1 MKSRNNQPIFDA
13 ERKSPDGDKGKRHR
27 FLSWSVFNRDLMQLE
42 FFKRL
47 LEEAADKSVPLL
59 ERLKFLAVFSSNLD
73 EFFMVRVS
81 GLKEMLEADEL
92 EPMPGELS
100 PADQLRV
107 IRERVLPM
115 VEEHSR
121 LLRDEVIPGLKDAGV
136 VIVPYESLTKAVKK
150 HLSDY
155 FMKNVFLMLT
165 PQAVDPAHPFPYMSN
180 LSLNIGL
187 TAERHADHAHT
198 GALISGEYA
207 TEETVR
213 FVRIKVPPLCP
224 RLVPVNEGEQRFV
237 LMEELIEAN
246 IHHLFVS
253 AQLSKGYMFRVT
265 RDADVEIREDKAAD
279 LLGLIRESL
288 RERRFGL
295 PVRLE
300 VSSQMPQ
307 EMVDYLVKSMGIQR
321 DDVYVVDSVL
331 GAGSLMEL
339 YDLDR
344 PDLRD
349 KPIQMTVPAS
359 LRRKTSPFDA
369 LKKQDVL
376 LHHPYTSYTTVVE
389 FIQAAARDPQV
400 VAIKICLYRTGK
412 NSPIPKALIEASERG
427 KQVTAVVEIKARFD
441 EENNIEWATRLA
453 ESGVH
458 VVYGL
463 VNLKT
468 HSKLALVVRREADG
482 LQTYTHVATG
492 NYNPTTSR
500 LYTDLGLLTSDPEI
514 GEDATDLF
522 NFLTGFSLQKEYKQ
536 LLVAPVNLRQRMLS
550 LIEREREHAEA
561 GREAY
566 IAAKVNRL
574 TDLDTVDALYRASQ
588 AGVKIDLIVRGSC
601 MLRPGVPGLSQTVH
615 VRSIVGRFLEHSR
628 IFHFAN
634 GGDDEVYIGS
644 ADWMSRNMDRRVEV
658 VTPVRD
664 EQLKSYL
671 KDVVVP
677 AYLRDNIAARILT
690 AEGTYQKPQIGVNEE
705 PFHSQLFFEG
715 RNSAPSGG
723 IVNPLKRRRLWAKH
737 AQ

>member
-1 MKSRNNQPIFDA
+1 MKASKNQPLFDP
-13 ERKSPDGDKGKRHR
+13 ERKTTVGKKSKGR
-27 FLSWSVFNRDLMQLE
+27 FLAWSVFNRDLMQIE
-42 FFKRL
+42 FFRRL

-59 ERLKFLAVFSSNLD
+59 ERLKFLSVFSSNLD

-100 PADQLRV
+100 PEEQLRA
-107 IRERVLPM
+107 IRERVLPL

-136 VIVPYESLTKAVKK
+136 VIARYSSLTKAEKK
-150 HLSDY
+150 RMAEY
-155 FMKNVFLMLT
+155 FMKDVFLLLT
-165 PQAVDPAHPFPYMSN
+165 PQSVDPAHPFPYMSN

-187 TAERHADHAHT
+187 TAERHADHEHT
-198 GALISGEYA
+198 GALISGEFSTDDA
-207 TEETVR
+207 VR

-224 RLVPVNEGEQRFV
+224 RLVPVKEGEQRFV
-237 LMEELIEAN
+237 LLEELIEAN

-253 AQLSKGYMFRVT
+253 AHLSKGYMFRVT
-265 RDADVEIREDKAAD
+265 LDADVEIRDDKAAD
-279 LLGLIRESL
+279 LLGMIKESL

-300 VSSQMPQ
+300 VSSKMPRD
-307 EMVDYLVKSMGIQR
+307 MVEYLTQSLEIEPN
-321 DDVYVVDSVL
+321 DVYEVESIL
-331 GAGSLMEL
+331 SAGGLMEL

-344 PDLRD
+344 PDLKD
-349 KPIQMTVPAS
+349 KPIQMVPPPP
-359 LRRKTSPFDA
+359 LRRRSSPFEVI
-369 LKKQDVL
+369 KRQDVL

-389 FIQAAARDPQV
+389 FIQHAARDPQV

-441 EENNIEWATRLA
+441 EENNIEWAARLA

-468 HSKLALVVRREADG
+468 HSKVALVVRREDHG

-492 NYNPTTSR
+492 NYNPTTSK
-500 LYTDLGLLTSDPEI
+500 LYTDLGLVTSDPDI

-522 NFLTGFSLQKEYKQ
+522 NFLTGFSLQKEYKR
-536 LLVAPVNLRQRMLS
+536 LLIAPVNLRERMLS

-561 GREAY
+561 GRPAR

-574 TDLDTVDALYRASQ
+574 TDLDTIDALYRASQ
-588 AGVKIDLIVRGSC
+588 AGVRIDLIVRGAC
-601 MLRPGVPGLSQTVH
+601 MLRPGVAGISQTVH

-634 GGDDEVYIGS
+634 GGEDDVYIGS
-644 ADWMSRNMDRRVEV
+644 ADWMARNFDRRVEV
-658 VTPVRD
+658 VTPVLD
-664 EQLKSYL
+664 SHLKSYL
-671 KDVVVP
+671 KDTVLP
-677 AYLRDNIAARILT
+677 AYLRDNVTARILT
-690 AEGTYQKPQIGVNEE
+690 ADGVYKKPQIGPDEE
-705 PFHSQLFFEG
+705 PFNSQLFFEG
-715 RNSAPSGG
+715 RNSAPPTGSVTP
-723 IVNPLKRRRLWAKH
+723 IRRKRLWAK
-737 AQ
+737 AR